1 MNDDL
6 NEKLINSAWNGDLDT
21 INILLINNVAD
32 VNYLT
37 INNFSALT
45 LADWNGHLNIV
56 KTLLENDANINH
68 ANIFGNTAF
77 ISCWK

>member
-21 INILLINNVAD
+21 INILLINNGAN

-37 INNFSALT
+37 INNFSALSALT
-45 LADWNGHLNIV
+45 LAAWNGHLNIV

-68 ANIFGNTAF
+68 ANI
-77 ISCWK
+77 

>member
-37 INNFSALT
+37 INNLV
-45 LADWNGHLNIV
+45 L
-56 KTLLENDANINH
+56 
-68 ANIFGNTAF
+68 
-77 ISCWK
+77 